1 MLSTNS
7 YECQGGTQHG
17 TPIFWPLINLL
28 SCVTDEKWAKLNW
41 QHHLGGS
48 SCFLFFGRLLL
59 LWKLAALVL
68 AKNLEQTPV
77 PTHFAAM
84 HFLNFSDTDLE
95 CLSCPHFLLPFPVTV
110 SGR

>member
-1 MLSTNS
+1 MPGRDSTWNS
-7 YECQGGTQHG
+7 YILAIDQ
-17 TPIFWPLINLL
+17 PLVM
-28 SCVTDEKWAKLNW
+28 CEKWAKLNW

-95 CLSCPHFLLPFPVTV
+95 CLSCPHFLPSPVTV
-110 SGR
+110 SE